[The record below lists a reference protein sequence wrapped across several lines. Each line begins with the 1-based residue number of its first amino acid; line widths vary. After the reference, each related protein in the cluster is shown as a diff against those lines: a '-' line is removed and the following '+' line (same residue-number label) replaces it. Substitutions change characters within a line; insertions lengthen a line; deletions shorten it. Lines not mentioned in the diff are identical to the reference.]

1 MKWLD
6 DIVDQFRN
14 VDKEV
19 LVSSGASPSGVYH
32 VGHLR
37 EIVIADAVVRV
48 LKQAGIKAR
57 HVHVSDNLDAF
68 RKVPVNLPASYEQ
81 YLGMPLYTVPSPD
94 DQYDSWGDFCLKPF
108 LESADKIGI
117 TMDVVYASDKYRSG
131 FFVPAIE
138 RSLSRIDK
146 AKSAIQEVSGRQL
159 DDQWSPIQIMEH
171 GRLKNRQ
178 FIRMDSDAKTI
189 TYRSHDDSEHTVR
202 YDDGQVKLDW
212 RLDWPGRW
220 WLLGVDVEPFG
231 RDHATKGG
239 SYDTGKRIAREVYD
253 IDAPVPVPYEF
264 INRTGDT
271 KKMSAS
277 KGTGVNAHDVVDM
290 LPPEVVRYFILRY
303 SPAKRLYFDETD
315 SLVRLVDDFAAMRQ
329 HPQNELD
336 ERLLFL
342 CTDGLN
348 QPAVSSVP
356 FSHLVISYQAA
367 LCDTAKTVEILRRS
381 AEYADIVDEEET
393 VIITELDYVIR
404 WLDQWAPESLKFR
417 LADEVNPDEF
427 SAEEKEYL
435 RQLADDIAEAP
446 AEADGNWFHQ
456 AIYAYKESGLLPPRE
471 LFTTVYRALIGKDSG
486 PRAGWFLSILPRDW
500 LIDRLRLL
508 K

>member
-1 MKWLD
+1 
-6 DIVDQFRN
+6 
-14 VDKEV
+14 
-19 LVSSGASPSGVYH
+19 
-32 VGHLR
+32 
-37 EIVIADAVVRV
+37 
-48 LKQAGIKAR
+48 
-57 HVHVSDNLDAF
+57 
-68 RKVPVNLPASYEQ
+68 
-81 YLGMPLYTVPSPD
+81 
-94 DQYDSWGDFCLKPF
+94 
-108 LESADKIGI
+108 
-117 TMDVVYASDKYRSG
+117 
-131 FFVPAIE
+131 
-138 RSLSRIDK
+138 
-146 AKSAIQEVSGRQL
+146 
-159 DDQWSPIQIMEH
+159 
-171 GRLKNRQ
+171 
-178 FIRMDSDAKTI
+178 
-189 TYRSHDDSEHTVR
+189 
-202 YDDGQVKLDW
+202 
-212 RLDWPGRW
+212 
-220 WLLGVDVEPFG
+220 
-231 RDHATKGG
+231 
-239 SYDTGKRIAREVYD
+239 
-253 IDAPVPVPYEF
+253 
-264 INRTGDT
+264 
-271 KKMSAS
+271 
-277 KGTGVNAHDVVDM
+277 VNAHDVVDI

-303 SPAKRLYFDETD
+303 SPVKRLYFDETD

-348 QPAVSSVP
+348 QSAVSSVP

-367 LCDTAKTVEILRRS
+367 LYDTAKTVEILRRS

-393 VIITELDYVIR
+393 VIITELDYVSR

-456 AIYAYKESGLLPPRE
+456 AIYTYKESGLLPPRE
-471 LFTTVYRALIGKDSG
+471 LFTTIYRVLIGKDSG

>member
-1 MKWLD
+1 
-6 DIVDQFRN
+6 
-14 VDKEV
+14 
-19 LVSSGASPSGVYH
+19 
-32 VGHLR
+32 
-37 EIVIADAVVRV
+37 
-48 LKQAGIKAR
+48 
-57 HVHVSDNLDAF
+57 
-68 RKVPVNLPASYEQ
+68 
-81 YLGMPLYTVPSPD
+81 
-94 DQYDSWGDFCLKPF
+94 
-108 LESADKIGI
+108 
-117 TMDVVYASDKYRSG
+117 
-131 FFVPAIE
+131 
-138 RSLSRIDK
+138 
-146 AKSAIQEVSGRQL
+146 
-159 DDQWSPIQIMEH
+159 MEH
-171 GRLKNRQ
+171 GRLKNRR
-178 FIRMDSDAKTI
+178 FISMDSDTKTI
-189 TYRSHDDSEHTVR
+189 IYRSHDGSENTVR

-253 IDAPVPVPYEF
+253 IDTPLPVPYEF

-348 QPAVSSVP
+348 RSAVSSVP

-393 VIITELDYVIR
+393 VIITELDYVSR

-471 LFTTVYRALIGKDSG
+471 LFTTIYRALIGKDSG

-500 LIDRLRLL
+500 LTDRLWLL

>member
-14 VDKEV
+14 MDKEV

-81 YLGMPLYTVPSPD
+81 YLGMPLCTVPSPD
-94 DQYDSWGDFCLKPF
+94 DRYDSWGDFCLKPF
-108 LESADKIGI
+108 LDSADKIGI
-117 TMDVVYASDKYRSG
+117 TMDVIYASDKYRSG

-138 RSLSRIDK
+138 RSLSRINK

-171 GRLKNRQ
+171 GRLKNRR
-178 FIRMDSDAKTI
+178 FVSMDSDAKTI
-189 TYRSHDDSEHTVR
+189 TYRSHDGSENTV
-202 YDDGQVKLDW
+202 
-212 RLDWPGRW
+212 
-220 WLLGVDVEPFG
+220 LGVDVEPFG

-253 IDAPVPVPYEF
+253 IDAPVPVPYDF

-290 LPPEVVRYFILRY
+290 LPPEVVRYFMLRY

-315 SLVRLVDDFAAMRQ
+315 SLVRLVDDFAAMKQ

-336 ERLLFL
+336 KQLLFL

-348 QPAVSSVP
+348 HPAVSSIP

-381 AEYADIVDEEET
+381 AEYADIVDEEEM
-393 VIITELDYVIR
+393 VIITELDYVSR

-435 RQLADDIAEAP
+435 RQLADDITEAP

-471 LFTTVYRALIGKDSG
+471 LFTTIYRVLIGKDSG